1 MSERRYTEDHEW
13 VLLEGGTATI
23 GISDHAQ
30 EQLGD
35 VVYVELPEEGAVFA
49 EGAQAATVE
58 SVKAAS
64 EIYAPLAGEVVGIN
78 GALNDK
84 PELVN
89 SDPLGDGWFFKIE
102 VADVAAVAKMMD
114 ENAYKE
120 YVESL
125 Q

>member
-1 MSERRYTEDHEW
+1 MSQRRYTEDHEW
-13 VLLEGGTATI
+13 VLVEGDTATI

-35 VVYVELPEEGAVFA
+35 VVYVELPEEGAEFA

-64 EIYAPLAGEVVGIN
+64 EIYAPVAGEVVEVN
-78 GALNDK
+78 GTLNDQ
-84 PELVN
+84 PDLVN
-89 SDPLGDGWFFKIE
+89 SDPLGDGWFFKIKL
-102 VADVAAVAKMMD
+102 ADAGAVAKLMD

-120 YVESL
+120 FVESL
-125 Q
+125 

>member
-13 VLLEGGTATI
+13 VLLEGDTATI

-35 VVYVELPEEGAVFA
+35 VVYVELPEENAEFA
-49 EGAQAATVE
+49 EGAQVATVE

-64 EIYAPLAGEVVGIN
+64 EIYTPVAGEVVEIN
-78 GALNDK
+78 GALNDN

-89 SDPLGDGWFFKIE
+89 SDPLGDGWFFKIK
-102 VADVAAVAKMMD
+102 VADAGAVAKLMD